1 MDLNKVILKPD
12 EKKKSEDIL
21 VTYLS
26 GTRGRHNAYAFRYF
40 VCEVLNFFNVIIQMA
55 SFWSTYFNPVS
66 INLFLIPNR
75 FL

>member
-12 EKKKSEDIL
+12 EKKTKEDTL
-21 VTYLS
+21 VAYLS
-26 GTRGRHNAYAFRYF
+26 ATRGQHNVYAYRYF
-40 VCEVLNFFNVIIQMA
+40 ICEVLNFFNVIIQMA